1 MACDKYFEFIAK
13 LMVLVLF
20 LNISIKLSGKIL
32 KLVISCVF
40 FKIYHV
46 KIMFVPKILYCK

>member
-20 LNISIKLSGKIL
+20 LNISIKLSGKIF